1 MNQKDLQLKILGYI
15 SQFDDYFIEKIRE
28 LKIPESIFDYKYR
41 PIIRAVNE
49 ENLHKLVETVIPLKE
64 EIQPHEP
71 DIVADHN
78 KELDLLSTY
87 KQLMTLARNDAKIT
101 DQELVDAIQKDTR
114 EKEINLLTATDIMET
129 EGKQEY
135 IISDGKD
142 FGMFPPAGVSAIVA
156 DPGTGKSFL
165 CLDLCMKIAGGRP
178 WLETYQTMKKNCLFI
193 DEENG
198 PIRLKERLDLMTNN
212 PYTGHRNPLPENFFF
227 LTFSGVNFLDP
238 IWVKAI
244 TKTIQSNDIGFV
256 VIDSFVDV
264 FNGDENSVQDV
275 QPVMHAIRTIAT
287 QTNSHFLLIHHTN
300 KSQGTYRGSSAF
312 NGAVDLMIQLDYQ
325 NPGNPKEGTDPD
337 PKDGFIFH
345 STKARD
351 TKPFKKFIDITNTG
365 NVFGIKEKKPT
376 EYH

>member
-1 MNQKDLQLKILGYI
+1 MNQKDLQMHILGYI
-15 SQFDDYFIEKIRE
+15 SLFDDEFTEKIRS
-28 LKIPESIFDYKYR
+28 LQMPEILFDYQYR
-41 PIIRAVNE
+41 PIIREINKGNLTKAVE
-49 ENLHKLVETVIPLKE
+49 ELIPFADQ
-64 EIQPHEP
+64 IQAFQPGGSRYIME
-71 DIVADHN
+71 VN
-78 KELDLLSTY
+78 LLSYY
-87 KQLMTLARNDAKIT
+87 KQIMTIARQETKIT
-101 DQELVDAIQKDTR
+101 DQELVEAIQKDTR
-114 EKEINLLTATDIMET
+114 EKEINLLTANDIMET
-129 EGKQEY
+129 EGEQEY

>member
-1 MNQKDLQLKILGYI
+1 MHILGYI
-15 SQFDDYFIEKIRE
+15 SLFDDEFTEKIRS
-28 LKIPESIFDYKYR
+28 LQVPETLFDYPYR
-41 PIIRAVNE
+41 PIIRAINKGDLPKAVE
-49 ENLHKLVETVIPLKE
+49 ELIPFADQ
-64 EIQPHEP
+64 IQPFQPGGSRYIME
-71 DIVADHN
+71 AN
-78 KELDLLSTY
+78 LLSYY
-87 KQLMTLARNDAKIT
+87 KQIMTIARQESKIT
-101 DQELVDAIQKDTR
+101 DQELVEAIQKDTR
-114 EKEINLLTATDIMET
+114 EKEINLLTANDIMET

-325 NPGNPKEGTDPD
+325 NPGKPREGIDPD

-345 STKARD
+345 STKVRD